1 MIKKF
6 KVHFILKFTEKNVDR
21 AHKKKMRKSGKNISK
36 MKIGAFDIFI
46 LFTQ

>member
-21 AHKKKMRKSGKNISK
+21 AHKKKKNAEVWQK
-36 MKIGAFDIFI
+36 YFKNENWRF
-46 LFTQ
+46 